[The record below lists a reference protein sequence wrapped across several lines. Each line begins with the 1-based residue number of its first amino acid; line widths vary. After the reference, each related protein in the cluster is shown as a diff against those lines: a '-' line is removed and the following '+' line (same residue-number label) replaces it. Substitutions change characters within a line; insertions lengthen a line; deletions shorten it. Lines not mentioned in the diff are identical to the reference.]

1 MQHIIIK
8 PEIVGDIH
16 YVKASTESIYGKITV
31 NWKLNGNTFILDV
44 NIPLNTTADV
54 YLPDGTTSKTVN
66 AGKYSFS
73 TVVNAF

>member
-54 YLPDGTTSKTVN
+54 YLPGSATSKTVKG
-66 AGKYSFS
+66 GKYSFS